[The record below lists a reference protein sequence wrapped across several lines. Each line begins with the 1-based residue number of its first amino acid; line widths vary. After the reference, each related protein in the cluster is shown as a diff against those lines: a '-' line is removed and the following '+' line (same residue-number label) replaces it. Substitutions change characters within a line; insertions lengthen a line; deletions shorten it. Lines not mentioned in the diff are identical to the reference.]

1 MALFFSQKL
10 WACKTCS
17 RAHYVISHA
26 QKWTFSWH
34 DKSTRAQ
41 IQQPRGVHVAA
52 SERLAYSHR
61 LTLLVQWNPARAQ
74 RASARGVL
82 FCSRSGFLLAQLIS
96 APSSLHDFWQFG
108 GGNQGGHWPSYDW
121 SLSHR
126 DILVPWLTA
135 LITGSTESKYL
146 MEFSH
151 SVNTAQLWKQ
161 ISLKYNSRKK
171 HDSHMRRQFHMHE
184 T

>member
-61 LTLLVQWNPARAQ
+61 LTLLVQWNPACTQ

-96 APSSLHDFWQFG
+96 APSSLLTFDNLGAETKEGTDPLMIGHFHTGTSLYLDWQLSLQEARSWVKLPPKKS
-108 GGNQGGHWPSYDW
+108 GN
-121 SLSHR
+121 
-126 DILVPWLTA
+126 
-135 LITGSTESKYL
+135 ES
-146 MEFSH
+146 EWVF
-151 SVNTAQLWKQ
+151 
-161 ISLKYNSRKK
+161 
-171 HDSHMRRQFHMHE
+171 
-184 T
+184 